1 MSKLKVHSGASKR
14 FKATGS
20 GLKRKK
26 ANKSHILTKMKT
38 KRKRQLRGT
47 TEIAKGDQQLVDK
60 MLKIKTKCGLEK
72 KSNLEKK
79 RGFFARIRLYW
90 FLLIGGLRDYFK

>member
-14 FKATGS
+14 FKSTGS
-20 GLKRKK
+20 GLKRKKK

-60 MLKIKTKCGLEK
+60 MLKIKT
-72 KSNLEKK
+72 
-79 RGFFARIRLYW
+79 
-90 FLLIGGLRDYFK
+90 

>member
-14 FKATGS
+14 FKKTGS

-26 ANKSHILTKMKT
+26 SNSHILTKMTT

-47 TEIAKGDQQLVDK
+47 TEIAKGDQVLVDK
-60 MLKIKTKCGLEK
+60 MLKIKT
-72 KSNLEKK
+72 
-79 RGFFARIRLYW
+79 
-90 FLLIGGLRDYFK
+90 

>member
-14 FKATGS
+14 FKNTGS

-26 ANKSHILTKMKT
+26 ANKSHILTKMTT

-47 TEIAKGDQQLVDK
+47 SIIDAADKPLIDK
-60 MLKIKTKCGLEK
+60 MMR
-72 KSNLEKK
+72 NN
-79 RGFFARIRLYW
+79 
-90 FLLIGGLRDYFK
+90 

>member
-14 FKATGS
+14 FKSTGS

-38 KRKRQLRGT
+38 KRKKHILSRA
-47 TEIAKGDQQLVDK
+47 EIF
-60 MLKIKTKCGLEK
+60 IKENTL
-72 KSNLEKK
+72 
-79 RGFFARIRLYW
+79 
-90 FLLIGGLRDYFK
+90 